1 MAVVGGAAQP
11 SMRPLLILSAVI
23 FAGVII
29 ALSIG
34 SAAQGTTM
42 TPVPP
47 NSISSHV
54 LDTAI
59 GKPAAA
65 VAIIAFKWNADR
77 AKWIEIG
84 TTSTDSQGRVAIV
97 HPGVPLETGEYKVQF
112 RTKGYFE
119 AQNRK
124 TFYPFIEVVFEVDN
138 ATQHYH
144 VPLTL
149 SNYGLD

>member
-1 MAVVGGAAQP
+1 MLV
-11 SMRPLLILSAVI
+11 S
-23 FAGVII
+23 FATEFDVWQLRIPYATSHKAKISFVLCYSDAFSGVII

-84 TTSTDSQGRVAIV
+84 TT
-97 HPGVPLETGEYKVQF
+97 
-112 RTKGYFE
+112 
-119 AQNRK
+119 
-124 TFYPFIEVVFEVDN
+124 
-138 ATQHYH
+138 
-144 VPLTL
+144 
-149 SNYGLD
+149 